1 MDSIFLKSFMPEIFL
16 SLSILFQLVFNS
28 IIITKWKYNFP
39 IISAEIFI
47 QTGFILFCV
56 FSLLLNV
63 KIEGYFNTF
72 LFLNNQGTNLIKIV
86 LIFFSFCTLI
96 LLIKGFQIQKLNLFE
111 FFTIFLLSIFSLL
124 LLISS
129 YDFLSVYLLLEAQS
143 LCFYILASFLRNS
156 AFSTEAGLKYF
167 ISGSFISG
175 LFLFGCTLIYG
186 SLGTLNFQNINL
198 LLAIPLD
205 SSFYYLHLAILLGFF
220 LILITLLFKLTVAP
234 FHFWV
239 PDVYEGSPLSTTI
252 IFSILPKIVIF
263 HLLLKCI
270 KTFSLIIYEFQGFLI
285 ITGLLSL
292 FLGIFFAIKQKRLKR
307 LIIFSSISQIG
318 FLILVLA
325 TNTFEGLIASIFY
338 LIIYL
343 ISSLLIWSY
352 VIFFYY
358 SQNKIN
364 IFEKKQN
371 STIFLANL
379 LNFFKIDKLSS
390 FSFIL
395 IFFSIAGIP
404 PLAGFLSKF
413 FILEVL
419 INNNFLLITILIII
433 ISSISAFYYLRIIKI
448 IFFEKKKINSIKHY
462 YLQTLFFNSFSDLYY
477 CIIVLNLYCLIF
489 FFIFPDF
496 LLLNIQFILLNF
508 FLI

>member
-1 MDSIFLKSFMPEIFL
+1 MESIFLKSFIPEIFL
-16 SLSILFQLVFNS
+16 SISILFQLVFNS

-39 IISAEIFI
+39 IISSEIYI
-47 QTGFILFCV
+47 QTSFILFCV

-72 LFLNNQGTNLIKIV
+72 LFLNNQGTNVIKIL
-86 LIFFSFCTLI
+86 LIFFSFCTLTLI
-96 LLIKGFQIQKLNLFE
+96 IKGFQIQKLNLFE

-198 LLAIPLD
+198 LLSIPLD
-205 SSFYYLHLAILLGFF
+205 NSFYNLHVAILLGFF
-220 LILITLLFKLTVAP
+220 LILITVLFKLTVAP

-239 PDVYEGSPLSTTI
+239 PDVYEGAPLSTTI
-252 IFSILPKIVIF
+252 IFSILPKLVIF
-263 HLLLKCI
+263 QLLLKCI
-270 KTFSLIIYEFQGFLI
+270 KTFSLIIHEFQGFLI

-292 FLGIFFAIKQKRLKR
+292 FLGIFFAIKQKRIKR
-307 LIIFSSISQIG
+307 LIIFSSISQVG

-352 VIFFYY
+352 IIFFYY

-364 IFEKKQN
+364 IFEKRQN

-379 LNFFKIDKLSS
+379 LNFFKIDKISS
-390 FSFIL
+390 FSFLL

-419 INNNFLLITILIII
+419 INNNFLLITILIIS

-462 YLQTLFFNSFSDLYY
+462 YLQTLFFHSFSDLYY
-477 CIIVLNLYCLIF
+477 CIIVLNLYFLIF
-489 FFIFPDF
+489 FFFFPDF
-496 LLLNIQFILLNF
+496 LLLNIQFFLLNF